1 MTFAPAQDYHN
12 QHPEQHPSS
21 RDPER
26 RYGFRKSLEAVKAKV
41 KAIDEADLLCG
52 PAGTRTGLRKV
63 GERWVGCCPLPDHA
77 DRSPSFTVYPETD
90 SWYCFGCCRGGDVLD
105 LHQLA
110 HGYAEKWEALISLAT
125 QRGVELPERPKSWFV
140 WQDEKAR
147 RRREIR
153 DAKAQLYQ
161 RRYFKLFFADNIA
174 AIQDPEDR
182 RRETEE
188 VWAALQPVC
197 WNIATREIL
206 Q

>member
-1 MTFAPAQDYHN
+1 MSRKPI
-12 QHPEQHPSS
+12 PLVRSS
-21 RDPER
+21 NREGR
-26 RYGFRKSLEAVKAKV
+26 VRYSFRKSVEAAKAKV
-41 KAIDEADLLCG
+41 KTIDEADLLCG

-63 GERWVGCCPLPDHA
+63 GERWVGCCPLPDHN

-110 HGYAEKWEALISLAT
+110 YGYASKWEALISLAT
-125 QRGVELPERPKSWFV
+125 QRGVKLPERPKGWFA
-140 WQDEKAR
+140 WQEEKTR
-147 RRREIR
+147 RRRDIR
-153 DAKAQLYQ
+153 DIKAQLYQ
-161 RRYFKLFFADNIA
+161 RRFFKLFFADNIA